1 METNR
6 AQTLLTTLHSS
17 LSALNGHLI
26 VAPKISTY
34 PLMTY
39 SILNSRPTQAKSF
52 TTEGE
57 IFTVQFSYFD
67 DSSVLNCLSLNTSA
81 MNTLD
86 SLSGILDISNGNY
99 QTLGNTEQ
107 QKFFQFIDTRDIEIL
122 ESKI

>member
-6 AQTLLTTLHSS
+6 AQTLLTVLHGS
-17 LSALNGHLI
+17 LSGLNGHLI
-26 VAPKISTY
+26 VANKNAEY

-39 SILNSRPTQAKSF
+39 SILNSRPTRAKSF

-57 IFTVQFSYFD
+57 VFTVQFSYFD

>member
-6 AQTLLTTLHSS
+6 AQTILTTLHSA
-17 LSALNGHLI
+17 LSGLNGFCI
-26 VAPKISTY
+26 VAPKETSY

-39 SILNSRPTQAKSF
+39 NILNSRPTRAKSF

-81 MNTLD
+81 MNTLE
-86 SLSGILDISNGNY
+86 SLSGFLDISNGNY

-122 ESKI
+122 ESK